1 MCTPYKKYWCHQKH
15 HENDFEFLDSMFPNS
30 CNTIISIYNVND
42 ILSMIKCTIN
52 KINWNFLLFLQDFMF
67 FENNTKKDDKMV
79 SCLVWIS
86 LGWSD
91 SLAYYLYNNSTSISN
106 DIYHYT
112 NFMSQQNSCMNQCTS
127 MLLQQ
132 LLYLPAY
139 IIVRE

>member
-1 MCTPYKKYWCHQKH
+1 MCIPYKKYWCHQKH
-15 HENDFEFLDSMFPNS
+15 HENDFKFLDSMFPNS

-91 SLAYYLYNNSTSISN
+91 LLAYYLYNNSTSISN

-127 MLLQQ
+127 MWLQQ

>member
-1 MCTPYKKYWCHQKH
+1 
-15 HENDFEFLDSMFPNS
+15 
-30 CNTIISIYNVND
+30 
-42 ILSMIKCTIN
+42 
-52 KINWNFLLFLQDFMF
+52 MF

-91 SLAYYLYNNSTSISN
+91 LLAYYLYNNSTSISN

>member
-1 MCTPYKKYWCHQKH
+1 MCIPNKKYWCLQKH
-15 HENDFEFLDSMFPNS
+15 HENDFKFLDSMFPNS

-91 SLAYYLYNNSTSISN
+91 LLAYYVYNNSTSISN

-112 NFMSQQNSCMNQCTS
+112 NFMPQQNSCMNQCTS